1 MDNKGPYQVF
11 LMFFTYYA
19 LLSTELDYQ
28 HQIKEYQY
36 SILNINHL
44 YLLPVHSTFFIFLS
58 NEESLLFSSASRG
71 KLLFCDMFY
80 IILLSIK
87 QVFFSL

>member
-11 LMFFTYYA
+11 LMFFTYYV
-19 LLSTELDYQ
+19 LLSTDLDYQ

-36 SILNINHL
+36 SILKKDHL
-44 YLLPVHSTFFIFLS
+44 YLLPVDATFFIFLS
-58 NEESLLFSSASRG
+58 SEESLLFSSASRG
-71 KLLFCDMFY
+71 KLLFYDMLY

-87 QVFFSL
+87 